1 MDDKELFEQLARGPL
16 TRSGFDD
23 SLREKIHKRIDNP
36 KRRSIRLWYGNW
48 RKTSSAFLLLLVVLF
63 GVWTWDPFS
72 FKESDENKL
81 LQMSEQTS
89 SLTVQSANS
98 ELQNET
104 PRSGIL
110 IGLRKDITAPNGS
123 TTSSTYRTILVIPQ
137 DKVLVIA
144 ASGPG
149 IYMPYNQTFW
159 RIDAVPDALG
169 KGLQR
174 IEASPAGRLVEDVP
188 LETPPSSLRR
198 SERLLFAGNRFV
210 SIEQSTMV
218 TELGESVKQTDVWVN
233 NVEQL
238 LPTLRN
244 KNNDTLLDLH
254 YTLAAALGLDQN
266 GSDIEEWTIDRV
278 PGKWVA
284 KQPSQ
289 TSSILNTMSD
299 LDLQQI
305 DVPLTEYVLSHDTLA
320 LGWDEIHAIEPSA
333 TDAFT
338 SPTEDILAVVV
349 DKGIEV
355 YPYKMMHERMKPLRI
370 QTDTNETIIMVQWA
384 MNSYIDSWTKQLNKW
399 IQPTKSTGL

>member
-36 KRRSIRLWYGNW
+36 KRKSVRLWHWNW
-48 RKTSSAFLLLLVVLF
+48 RKTSSAFLLLFVILF

-72 FKESDENKL
+72 FKESDENEL

-89 SLTVQSANS
+89 SLTVQSANR

-110 IGLRKDITAPNGS
+110 IGLRKDITAPSGA

-137 DKVLVIA
+137 DKGLVIA

-149 IYMPYNQTFW
+149 IYMPYNKTFW
-159 RIDAVPDALG
+159 KIDEVPDALG

-174 IEASPAGRLVEDVP
+174 IEASPAGKLVEDVP
-188 LETPPSSLRR
+188 SETPPSSLRR

-210 SIEQSTMV
+210 SIEQNTMV
-218 TELGESVKQTDVWVN
+218 TEAGESVKQTDVWVN

-238 LPTLRN
+238 LPTVRN
-244 KNNDTLLDLH
+244 KNNHTLYDLH

-266 GSDIEEWTIDRV
+266 SSDIEEWTIDRV

-289 TSSILNTMSD
+289 ASGILNTMSD
-299 LDLQQI
+299 LDLQQV

-355 YPYKMMHERMKPLRI
+355 YPYKMTDEWMKPLQI
-370 QTDTNETIIMVQWA
+370 QTDYNEKIIMVQWA